1 MQNRFA
7 TANVSVTEVKTMADI
22 RVCFTKLGNL
32 KYISHLDLQRAIHR
46 MLVRSGLPIS
56 YSEGFNPHPRLNIAL
71 PLSIYQEGERE
82 LFDFRLTEEVDVEAV
97 EAKLQSAAFPGLDIV
112 SVEIADR
119 KLTTKRAIWRLELE
133 TDITE
138 EEFKTALNG
147 EMKVVKRSKTGEKTV
162 DISPMVRFVS
172 VASQNGS
179 ATLRVELNAA
189 GNDYLNPS
197 YVAAFFGDRV
207 TIKRVVRENIIF

>member
-1 MQNRFA
+1 
-7 TANVSVTEVKTMADI
+7 MADI

-46 MLVRSGLPIS
+46 MLVRSGLPIA

-82 LFDFRLTEEVDVEAV
+82 LFDFRTVEEVDVSVIKE
-97 EAKLQSAAFPGLDIV
+97 KLRSAAFPGLDIV
-112 SVEIADR
+112 SVGIADR
-119 KLTTKRAIWRLELE
+119 KLTTKRAVWRLELE
-133 TDITE
+133 TDITN
-138 EEFKTALNG
+138 EEFKTALSG

-172 VASQNGS
+172 ADSSNGN
-179 ATLRVELNAA
+179 AILRVELNAA
-189 GNDYLNPS
+189 GNDYLNPT

-207 TIKRVVRENIIF
+207 KIKRVVRENIIF

>member
-1 MQNRFA
+1 
-7 TANVSVTEVKTMADI
+7 
-22 RVCFTKLGNL
+22 
-32 KYISHLDLQRAIHR
+32 

-82 LFDFRLTEEVDVEAV
+82 LCDFRLTEEVDVLTV
-97 EAKLQSAAFPGLDIV
+97 KSKLQSAAFPGLDIV

-119 KLTTKRAIWRLELE
+119 KLTTKRAVWRLELE

-162 DISPMVRFVS
+162 DISPMTKFVS
-172 VASQNGS
+172 FGEENGINV
-179 ATLRVELNAA
+179 LRVELNAA

-207 TIKRVVRENIIF
+207 KIKRVVRENIIF